1 MKKLLCSSIFL
12 VSSAILASAITD
24 VTAGAGA
31 TGTYDIV
38 FKNANVQ
45 PASFN
50 TNQPAS
56 IVLDFPNTSSSLPKR
71 AMKVNQNGIFS
82 INVIPGNGNTRAV
95 INLAFPTRYTVTRV
109 GKDVYVRIPQTA
121 SRMSGGASAASGKS
135 APMIGKTA
143 APVATGKRIPLSP
156 ASPRAKSA
164 AVSSVQK
171 IQQARPAF
179 DLTPMFHRNG
189 ATGGRL
195 SFTLPSEDTRVDVNT
210 QGSSIVA
217 TISGYAVP
225 KNAQKRLDVADYG
238 SPVHYVDIIRKRG
251 DTEIRLDMGRN
262 GYDYVSYQ
270 NDRTYTI
277 EVSKPD
283 LSDADRIAKELTG
296 FGPGRKYNGEP
307 LSLNFQDIE
316 VRAVLQIIAE
326 FIDQNI
332 VVSDSVKGNITLRLN
347 NVPWDQALD
356 IILKTKSLAMR
367 KNGSVV
373 YIAPENE
380 LNKSEIDAL
389 ADWQKKQQL
398 IPSRTELIQVK
409 YAKASDLAQ
418 IIEKSRDS
426 SKGVNGIN
434 RNQDTIL
441 SAKGSVSVDK
451 RTNTL
456 LVSDIPSKIQAV
468 RDLVVKLDEPVRQVL
483 IDSRLVITSD
493 NFSRNI
499 GSRLGL
505 TFFGKPSDRVR
516 VAGSGTLQETSHT
529 FNDRSIFRSKED
541 AKDEDLSKR
550 LGVRFPAQGSSLDRG
565 ASYALSIIGSDVL
578 VDLELQALQNEGRS
592 EILSSPRVVTQDGY
606 KALVSSGQ
614 EIPYSTVSDE
624 GTDTEFKDAKLS
636 MEVTPRIAPNDRVSM
651 EIHITKDNP
660 DFGNLV
666 NGEPPLDTNEIDTR
680 VEVENGETI
689 VLGGIY
695 EQTQSTSTDKV
706 PLLGDIPLVGNLFKS
721 TAKQFNKE
729 ELLIFI
735 TPRIIDQRLSS
746 GDKFSNLRN

>member
-12 VSSAILASAITD
+12 VSSAIFAAAITN

-31 TGTYDIV
+31 AGTYEIV

-45 PASFN
+45 PSSFN
-50 TNQPAS
+50 TSQPAT
-56 IVLDFPNTSSSLPKR
+56 IVLDFPNTSSSLPRR
-71 AMKVNQNGIFS
+71 AVQVNQNGILS
-82 INVIPGNGNTRAV
+82 VNVIPGNSSTRAV
-95 INLAFPTRYTVTRV
+95 INLAFPIKYTVTRV
-109 GKDVYVRIPQTA
+109 GKDVHVSVPKTTGSA
-121 SRMSGGASAASGKS
+121 VPSRSVGAFA
-135 APMIGKTA
+135 GKTPPSTA
-143 APVATGKRIPLSP
+143 PRRIFLSGAPRNAKPVAPP
-156 ASPRAKSA
+156 HPHQAK
-164 AVSSVQK
+164 V
-171 IQQARPAF
+171 PF
-179 DLTPMFHRNG
+179 DLAPMFHRNG
-189 ATGGRL
+189 TTGGRL
-195 SFTLPSEDTRVDVNT
+195 SFTLPSDRSMVDVKT

-217 TISGYAVP
+217 TIAGYAVA

-251 DTEIRLDMGRN
+251 NTEIHLNMGRN
-262 GYDYVSYQ
+262 GYDYVAYQ
-270 NDRTYTI
+270 NGRTYTI

-283 LSDADRIAKELTG
+283 LSDTDRIAKELTG
-296 FGPGRKYNGEP
+296 FGPGKKYNGAP

-326 FIDQNI
+326 FIKQNI
-332 VVSDSVKGNITLRLN
+332 VVSDTVKGNITLRLD

-356 IILKTKSLAMR
+356 IILKTKGLAMR

-373 YIAPENE
+373 YIAPEGE

-409 YAKASDLAQ
+409 YAKASDLAA

-426 SKGVNGIN
+426 SKGRNGVTL
-434 RNQDTIL
+434 NQDAIL
-441 SAKGSVSVDK
+441 STKGSVSVDK

-456 LVSDIPSKIQAV
+456 LVSDIPSKLQAV
-468 RDLVVKLDEPVRQVL
+468 HDLVAKLDEPVRQVL
-483 IDSRLVITSD
+483 IDSRLVITAD
-493 NFSRNI
+493 NFKREV

-505 TFFGKPSDRVR
+505 TFFGKPSDRIQM
-516 VAGSGTLQETSHT
+516 AGSGTLTEATRVTSEGRIGDGVLDT
-529 FNDRSIFRSKED
+529 
-541 AKDEDLSKR
+541 R
-550 LGVRFPAQGSSLDRG
+550 LGVRLGAPGSSLQRG
-565 ASYALSIIGSDVL
+565 ASYALSILGSDVL

-592 EILSSPRVVTQDGY
+592 EVLSSPRVVTQDGY

-614 EIPYSTVSDE
+614 EIPYSTISEE
-624 GTDTEFKDAKLS
+624 GTEIEFKDAKLS

-651 EIHITKDNP
+651 EIHITKDEP
-660 DFGNLV
+660 DYSNLV
-666 NGEPPLDTNEIDTR
+666 NGEPPLDTNKIDTR

-695 EQTQSTSTDKV
+695 EQTQSTSTEKV
-706 PLLGDIPLVGNLFKS
+706 PLLGDIPLVGHLFKS
-721 TAKQFNKE
+721 TAKKFDKQ

-746 GDKFSNLRN
+746 HDKFSNLRD

>member
-12 VSSAILASAITD
+12 VSSAILAAAITN

-31 TGTYDIV
+31 AGTYEIV
-38 FKNANVQ
+38 FENANVQ
-45 PASFN
+45 PSSFN
-50 TNQPAS
+50 TNQPAT
-56 IVLDFPNTSSSLPKR
+56 IVLDFPNTSSSLSRR
-71 AMKVNQNGIFS
+71 AVQVNQNGIFS
-82 INVIPGNGNTRAV
+82 VNVIPGNSSTRAV
-95 INLAFPTRYTVTRV
+95 INLAFPIKYTVSRV
-109 GKDVYVRIPQTA
+109 GKDVHVSVPKIANSAVP
-121 SRMSGGASAASGKS
+121 SRSVGAFA
-135 APMIGKTA
+135 GKTPPSNA
-143 APVATGKRIPLSP
+143 PRRISLSGVPRTAKPVAP
-156 ASPRAKSA
+156 PRP
-164 AVSSVQK
+164 
-171 IQQARPAF
+171 QQAAKVPF
-179 DLTPMFHRNG
+179 DLAPMFHRNG
-189 ATGGRL
+189 TTGGRL
-195 SFTLPSEDTRVDVNT
+195 SFTLPSERSRVDVKT

-217 TISGYAVP
+217 TIAGYAVA

-251 DTEIRLDMGRN
+251 NTEIHLNMGRN

-270 NDRTYTI
+270 NGRTYTI

-283 LSDADRIAKELTG
+283 LSDTDRIAKELTG
-296 FGPGRKYNGEP
+296 FGPGKKYNGAP

-326 FIDQNI
+326 FIKQNI
-332 VVSDSVKGNITLRLN
+332 VVSDSVTGNITLRLD

-356 IILKTKSLAMR
+356 IILKTKGLAMR

-373 YIAPENE
+373 YIAPEGE

-409 YAKASDLAQ
+409 YAKASDLAA

-426 SKGVNGIN
+426 SKGRNGVTL
-434 RNQDTIL
+434 NQDAIL
-441 SAKGSVSVDK
+441 STKGSVSVDK

-468 RDLVVKLDEPVRQVL
+468 RDLVAKLDEPVRQVL
-483 IDSRLVITSD
+483 IDSRLVITAD
-493 NFSRNI
+493 NFSRDI
-499 GSRLGL
+499 GSRFGL
-505 TFFGKPSDRVR
+505 TFFGRPSDRVLI
-516 VAGSGTLQETSHT
+516 AGSGTLQETSST
-529 FNDRSIFRSKED
+529 FNDRSIYRSS
-541 AKDEDLSKR
+541 DEADDGVLDTR
-550 LGVRFPAQGSSLDRG
+550 LGVRLGAPSSSLQRG
-565 ASYALSIIGSDVL
+565 ASYALSILGSDVL

-614 EIPYSTVSDE
+614 EIPYSTTSEE
-624 GTDTEFKDAKLS
+624 GTETEFKDAKLS

-660 DFGNLV
+660 DYSNLV

-721 TAKQFNKE
+721 TSKNFNKE

-746 GDKFSNLRN
+746 HDKFSNLRD